1 MLIERLKGWLG
12 LAAFGA
18 VLALAAAILLGPGFI
33 AWRYEAPGQETL
45 SCGPAVRSAL
55 GNFAR
60 FELYAAAVG
69 GTIGFVLALVVG
81 ARKGAKKGDASKSEP
96 LPPGR

>member
-1 MLIERLKGWLG
+1 VLIERLKGWLG

-18 VLALAAAILLGPGFI
+18 VLALAAAIFLGPGFI

-60 FELYAAAVG
+60 FELYAAGVG
-69 GTIGFVLALVVG
+69 GTIGFIVAVVVS
-81 ARKGAKKGDASKSEP
+81 ARKGSKKNDGSTSEP
-96 LPPGR
+96 LSPGR

>member
-1 MLIERLKGWLG
+1 VLIERLKGWLG

-18 VLALAAAILLGPGFI
+18 ALALVAAIVLGPGFI

-55 GNFAR
+55 GSFAR
-60 FELYAAAVG
+60 FELYAAGVG
-69 GTIGFVLALVVG
+69 GVIGFVLALVVG
-81 ARKGAKKGDASKSEP
+81 ARKGDKKADASKGEP
-96 LPPGR
+96 LPPPR

>member
-1 MLIERLKGWLG
+1 VLIERLKGWLG

-33 AWRYEAPGQETL
+33 AWRYEPPDQDAL
-45 SCGPAVRSAL
+45 SCAPAVRSAL
-55 GNFAR
+55 SAFAR

-69 GTIGFVLALVVG
+69 GAIGFVLALVVG
-81 ARKGAKKGDASKSEP
+81 ARKGAKKSDSSKSEP
-96 LPPGR
+96 LPPAR

>member
-18 VLALAAAILLGPGFI
+18 ALALAAAMVLGPSFI

-60 FELYAAAVG
+60 FQLYAAAVG
-69 GTIGFVLALVVG
+69 GAIGFVLALVVG
-81 ARKGAKKGDASKSEP
+81 AKKGAKKDEKSEP
-96 LPPGR
+96 LPPPR

>member
-1 MLIERLKGWLG
+1 VLIERLKGWLG
-12 LAAFGA
+12 LAAVGA
-18 VLALAAAILLGPGFI
+18 ALALAAAMILGPGFI

-60 FELYAAAVG
+60 FELYAAGVGAV
-69 GTIGFVLALVVG
+69 IGFVLALVM
-81 ARKGAKKGDASKSEP
+81 GAKRGKKGNAEKSSP
-96 LPPGR
+96 LPPR